1 MDKQTVVPLSAGVQS
16 QRKSDLMREL
26 STITASHNRA
36 FEFLNEIIESEP
48 DKIMLDDDCIVV
60 VGHLATYRIKINH
73 LLKRLSNP
81 IIYGLGF
88 DTISVHAKGKL
99 DREKSTY
106 ACIQSIAGTSVPFA
120 DSIAAMIFGLL
131 NDENFFHSKDGHT
144 LSQALVE
151 LYGANPYS
159 PIGGKLKQYISDKYN
174 ANYDPDE
181 MSISFHGTHGYKW
194 KLGFSN
200 PLAVGYSLE
209 YKKPRQRL
217 WRVLTRDTSTAL
229 NHGDDIFPLV
239 HRLLRSPANVI
250 PKSMDWTTSL
260 ELCKLILPVLDG
272 FDNLDEEA
280 IRQACLNMEY
290 EEW

>member
-1 MDKQTVVPLSAGVQS
+1 MAKQTVIPLSEGVQN

-48 DKIMLDDDCIVV
+48 NKIMLDDDCIVV
-60 VGHLATYRIKINH
+60 VGHLATYRIKIDN

-81 IIYGLGF
+81 IVYGLGF
-88 DTISVHAKGKL
+88 DTISVHSKGKL
-99 DREKSTY
+99 IEKKSTY

-131 NDENFFHSKDGHT
+131 NDDNFFHSKDGDT
-144 LSQALVE
+144 LRQALVE
-151 LYGANPYS
+151 LYGPNPYS
-159 PIGGKLKQYISDKYN
+159 PISSKLKQFITEKYN
-174 ANYDPDE
+174 AKYNPDD
-181 MSISFHGTHGYKW
+181 MTISFSGTHGYKW
-194 KLGFSN
+194 KLGFGN
-200 PLAVGYSLE
+200 PLALGFSLE

-217 WRVLTRDTSTAL
+217 WRVLTRDTSSVL
-229 NHGDDIFPLV
+229 NHSTEIFSLL
-239 HRLLRSPANVI
+239 HRLLRSPGNVI

-260 ELCKLILPVLDG
+260 ELCKLILPIVDG
-272 FDNLDEEA
+272 FDDVDEEE
-280 IRQACLNMEY
+280 IRQACMKMEY